1 MFQLRPGITNLLKD
15 GSRAFS
21 GLDEAVLRN
30 IEACVNLNEMTQT
43 SYGPNSMNKL
53 IVNHLGKQF
62 ITSDLST
69 IIEELDIQHP
79 AANMLVMACK
89 RQAEEYGDASNTVLI
104 FAGELLRNAAKLL
117 NDNGLHPSDIVAGY
131 EIALERSL
139 SLLNGMVAHR
149 VANFKN
155 VGDLSGIVRPLVL
168 TKNIGYSD
176 LITRLTCEAIASIM
190 PDEDKLKEFNI
201 DNVRIVKLL
210 GGSPMQSFTINGMMI
225 NREPG
230 GTIRNLEKVSNV
242 MVLGCGLEMTGTE
255 AKGTVVLN
263 NAQELLDFTR
273 GEESLVEN
281 LIKEIKQTAKID
293 AIFAGG
299 PISDIAQHFC
309 NKYDILTL
317 RITSKW
323 ELRRICRSIGAV
335 AMVRLGVPLPEEI
348 GKASSIR
355 VEEIGSK
362 KVTVINALNTKVS
375 SVILRGAT
383 QGILDEMER
392 AIANSV
398 SVVKSSTKDNRFVAG
413 AGATFV
419 ELSKCLRAYDKS
431 ENKCQ
436 QNSVDVPVPGMEEY
450 AVNMFAEAL
459 DIFPRLLA
467 ENSGLNSTDLLASL
481 HAVHQQGSQPNKGIN
496 VFCGSGTSPIID
508 CISNNEQGVG
518 LIVDHLG
525 TLCSALK
532 LATDSAVTILKI
544 DEIIMAKPA
553 GGPKP
558 RSQNDDMD

>member
-1 MFQLRPGITNLLKD
+1 MLKD

-30 IEACVNLNEMTQT
+30 IEACVNLSEITQT

-53 IVNHLGKQF
+53 IVNHLEKQF
-62 ITSDLST
+62 ITSDLTT

-79 AANMLVMACK
+79 AANMIVMACK

-117 NDNGLHPSDIVAGY
+117 NDNGLHPSDIIAGY
-131 EIALERSL
+131 ESALERSL
-139 SLLNGMVAHR
+139 SSLNGMVAHR
-149 VANFKN
+149 VGDFRKAN
-155 VGDLSGIVRPLVL
+155 DLYGVIKPLIS
-168 TKNIGYSD
+168 TKHIGYSD
-176 LITRLTCEAIASIM
+176 LITRLTCEAISAIM
-190 PDEDKLKEFNI
+190 PDEDHIKEFNV

-210 GGSPMQSFTINGMMI
+210 GGSPMQSFTLNGMMV
-225 NREPG
+225 NREPS
-230 GTIRNLEKVSNV
+230 GTIRCLNRVSNV

-263 NAQELLDFTR
+263 NAQELLDFTK

-281 LIKEIKQTAKID
+281 LIRDIKQIGKID
-293 AIFAGG
+293 VIIAGG

-323 ELRRICRSIGAV
+323 ELRRICRSLGAIS
-335 AMVRLGVPLPEEI
+335 MVRLGVPLPEEI
-348 GKASSIR
+348 GKASSIK

-383 QGILDEMER
+383 QGLLDEMER
-392 AIANSV
+392 AVGNSV
-398 SVVKSSTKDNRFVAG
+398 SVIKSSTKDNRFVAG

-419 ELSKCLRAYDKS
+419 ELSRNLRTSNTPECKRNTDSAGIA
-431 ENKCQ
+431 
-436 QNSVDVPVPGMEEY
+436 VTGMEEY
-450 AVNMFAEAL
+450 AINMFAESL

-467 ENSGLNSTDLLASL
+467 ENSGLNPTDLLASL
-481 HAVHQQGSQPNKGIN
+481 HSIHQQGSNPYKGIN
-496 VFCGSGTSPIID
+496 VLSRSETSPIVD
-508 CISNNEQGVG
+508 CISNTDQDVG

-532 LATDSAVTILKI
+532 LATDAAITILKI

-558 RSQNDDMD
+558 RNPNDDMD